1 MMGDPV
7 GEQLLC
13 EAQENQQLRSGSVS
27 SSALSSPPSSI
38 LDPFEGR
45 DSLLP
50 ETQRSN
56 PETSEG
62 SDSELPETQRDNS
75 GPQALIS
82 NKLHDLSTIA
92 EIEQHLYNILLA
104 YGAKE
109 DTYWLDV
116 RPVGFKDGEQKRNW
130 KTFEDTQKLLT
141 FSDFL
146 LKRGY
151 KQTPKGQYT
160 TLLGF
165 FCTWSRTWVGLTPEQ
180 WKKEP
185 WHAWAAALIS
195 TNGRPGKDLLIW
207 DCNGW
212 PQGRALRAKNLLGQQ
227 QNLLKRATE
236 AGKINNVWFGGQGNF
251 GKGHC
256 VRLTADWIAAVCV
269 AGGLGSVD
277 TLEEKGYK
285 KLAP

>member
-1 MMGDPV
+1 MDDPV
-7 GEQLLC
+7 SEQLLY
-13 EAQENQQLRSGSVS
+13 EAQESRKSRSGSAS
-27 SSALSSPPSSI
+27 SSALSSLASSM
-38 LDPFEGR
+38 LDASER
-45 DSLLP
+45 EDSVLP
-50 ETQRSN
+50 ETQRS
-56 PETSEG
+56 ELEASECR
-62 SDSELPETQRDNS
+62 DSELPDTQRDDP
-75 GPQALIS
+75 GPQALIP

-104 YGAKE
+104 YGAKA
-109 DTYWLDV
+109 DAYWLDV

-151 KQTPKGQYT
+151 KQTPKGRYT

-165 FCTWSRTWVGLTPEQ
+165 FCTWSRSWVGLTPEQ

-185 WHAWAAALIS
+185 WHAWAAALVGS
-195 TNGRPGKDLLIW
+195 NGRPGKDLLIW

-212 PQGRALRAKNLLGQQ
+212 PKGRAVRAKNLLGQQ
-227 QNLLKRATE
+227 KNLLKRATE
-236 AGKINNVWFGGQGNF
+236 AGRINNVWFGGQGNF

-256 VRLTADWIAAVCV
+256 VRLTADWIAAICV
-269 AGGLGSVD
+269 AGGLGSID
-277 TLEEKGYK
+277 T
-285 KLAP
+285 